1 MLHWV
6 RSMRPDPVLALLA
19 AGGGFALAWIIAG
32 GPWTQAVFWSTQAMM
47 VSAYAFLS
55 WQVAQASAVPS
66 TRRFWRGCTVAALFL
81 IAGALGQVIN
91 LARWGPSSVFSGA
104 VHVPL
109 LLTLT
114 GVSWLICCMLTHPV
128 SFRGHQR
135 TRLWLDIA
143 TVMCGVMVF
152 AWALY
157 RTADSAAITATG
169 VFLSV
174 FGSALFLVS
183 AFAMVRLVLSES
195 APFGAVT
202 ALLGSAASILL
213 GLTIALDGLFAQL
226 HDPRWGLAARVVPPV
241 LLAMTP
247 RVEQLRLR
255 RKSSARTGRHADF
268 AWLPYAAV
276 AATLLL
282 LIVQLLEKGTT
293 ARSWG
298 TVVGVAAIIAL
309 VFVRQYLAY
318 GDNARLVHQLDASM
332 LDLSRQEQRFRFL
345 VQHAADITILTDGNG
360 TVTYASPALTRVVGV
375 DPELALGRHLT
386 DSLRPQCPRDL
397 AELLTRLGSTPHGS
411 LQSELEAC
419 HGDGSCRWL
428 EVTATNLL
436 DEPAVSGI
444 VVNVRDVTEA
454 RTLADRMRYEAT
466 HDNLTGL
473 ANRNLLNLRM
483 QGLAET
489 TLPPADRVAVLLMDL
504 DEFKAVNDAMGH
516 HAGDRLLVAVAQRLR
531 DAVRP
536 ADVVARF
543 GGDEFVIVLWSGA
556 TPALATATA
565 QRILEEISRDVV
577 VDGRTLNPRASIG
590 VAVGSIRQFD
600 SLLRE
605 ADTAMY
611 AAKANHTRVN
621 VSGGTGQVSTVPG

>member
-1 MLHWV
+1 
-6 RSMRPDPVLALLA
+6 MRPDPVLVLLA
-19 AGGGFALAWIIAG
+19 AGGGLAVLWMIAG
-32 GPWTQAVFWSTQAMM
+32 GPWTLAVFWSTQAIM
-47 VSAYAFLS
+47 VSVYGFLARR
-55 WQVAQASAVPS
+55 VAGSAGAAPS
-66 TRRFWRGCTVAALFL
+66 TRRFWRGCTIGALFL
-81 IAGALGQVIN
+81 IAGAVGQMIN
-91 LARWGPSSVFSGA
+91 LALRGPPSTTSGT
-104 VHVPL
+104 VHLPL
-109 LLTLT
+109 VLTLT
-114 GVSWLICCMLTHPV
+114 GVLWVICCMLTQPV
-128 SFRGHQR
+128 SYRGHQR

-157 RTADSAAITATG
+157 RTADSAAITAAG
-169 VFLSV
+169 VFLSL

-202 ALLGSAASILL
+202 ALFGAAASILL

-226 HDPRWGLAARVVPPV
+226 DDPRWGLAARVVPPV

-255 RKSSARTGRHADF
+255 RGSSPPTGQHAEF
-268 AWLPYAAV
+268 AWLPYVAV
-276 AATLLL
+276 VATLLL

-293 ARSWG
+293 PRNWG
-298 TVVGVAAIIAL
+298 TVIGVAAITAL
-309 VFVRQYLAY
+309 VFVRQCLAY
-318 GDNARLVHQLDASM
+318 SDNTKLVRLLDARM

-345 VQHAADITILTDGNG
+345 VQHAADITILTDGEG
-360 TVTYASPALTRVVGV
+360 TVTYASPALSNVLGL
-375 DPELALGRHLT
+375 DPELVLGRHLT
-386 DSLRPQCPRDL
+386 EALRPQNRRDL
-397 AELLTRLGSTPHGS
+397 DEPLARLRCAPHGS
-411 LQSELEAC
+411 LQSELEAR

-454 RTLADRMRYEAT
+454 RTLADRLRYEAT

-473 ANRNLLNLRM
+473 ANRSLLDLRT

-489 TLPPADRVAVLLMDL
+489 TRPPADRVAVLLMDL
-504 DEFKAVNDAMGH
+504 DEFKAVNDDLGH

-531 DAVRP
+531 HAVRP
-536 ADVVARF
+536 DDLVARF
-543 GGDEFVIVLWSGA
+543 GGDEFVVVLWGGV

-565 QRILEEISRDVV
+565 QRILDEISRDVV

-590 VAVGSIRQFD
+590 VAVGSVSQFD
-600 SLLRE
+600 ALLRE

-611 AAKANHTRVN
+611 AAKANHTRVH